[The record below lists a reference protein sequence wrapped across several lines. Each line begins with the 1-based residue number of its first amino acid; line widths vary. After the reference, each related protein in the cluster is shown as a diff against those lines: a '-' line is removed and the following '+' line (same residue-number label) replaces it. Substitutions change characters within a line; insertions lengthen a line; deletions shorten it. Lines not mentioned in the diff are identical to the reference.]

1 MDKIVSKSK
10 KMGKFFQGSHLLL
23 VAMTYLFLYVPIV
36 VLLLFSFNIER
47 FPAPWKGFTWKWYV
61 ELFQSLYLWK
71 AFVNSLIV
79 ATCSTCISLVAGV
92 LLIFYA
98 AQGGR
103 VGKFLGLFYGTIIVP
118 ETILAVALLTFF
130 TSLNVPLG
138 MATLILAHSVL
149 GLGYVIPM
157 VYAKF
162 LELDY
167 RLTEA
172 SLVLGATPMQT
183 FRKITLP
190 MLSPTLVLIG
200 LLVFILSF
208 DEFILAYFTA
218 GSAGQ
223 TLPLY
228 LMSMLR
234 TGVSPV
240 VNALSAILLL
250 MSSIFVLIF
259 FSLKARVK
267 ILGYDNE

>member
-1 MDKIVSKSK
+1 MAK
-10 KMGKFFQGSHLLL
+10 KVKGKKFGGFLRSSHLA
-23 VAMTYLFLYVPIV
+23 VVCMTYLFLYVPIL
-36 VLLLFSFNIER
+36 VLLLFSFNVER
-47 FPAPWKGFTWKWYV
+47 FPAPWKGFTLKWYI

-71 AFVNSLIV
+71 AFANSLIV
-79 ATCSTCISLVAGV
+79 AIASTCISLGAGI

-103 VGKFLGLFYGTIIVP
+103 IGKFLTLFYGTLVVP
-118 ETILAVALLTFF
+118 ETILAVSLLTFF
-130 TSLNVPLG
+130 TSIYIPLG
-138 MATLILAHSVL
+138 MTTLILAHSVL
-149 GLGYVIPM
+149 ALGYVIPM

-172 SLVLGATPMQT
+172 SLVLGGTPMQT

-190 MLSPTLVLIG
+190 LLSPTLILTA

-240 VNALSAILLL
+240 VNALSAVLLL
-250 MSSIFVLIF
+250 LSSLFVLIF
-259 FSLKARVK
+259 FSLKSRVK
-267 ILGYDNE
+267 ILGYETE

>member
-1 MDKIVSKSK
+1 MAKQLKQK
-10 KMGKFFQGSHLLL
+10 KWRGFLSASHLMGLC
-23 VAMTYLFLYVPIV
+23 ATYLFLYVPIL
-36 VLLLFSFNIER
+36 VLLLFSFNVDR
-47 FPAPWKGFTWKWYV
+47 FPAPWSGFTLKWYV
-61 ELFQSLYLWK
+61 ELFESPFLWE
-71 AFVNSLIV
+71 AFANSLIV
-79 ATCSTCISLVAGV
+79 ATFSTSISLVAGV
-92 LLIFYA
+92 LLVFYA

-103 VGKFLGLFYGTIIVP
+103 IGKFLSLFYGTLIVP

-130 TSLNVPLG
+130 TSLYIPLG
-138 MATLILAHSVL
+138 LTTLILAHSVL

-172 SLVLGATPMQT
+172 SLVLGATPIQT

-190 MLSPTLVLIG
+190 LLRPTLVLTA

-218 GSAGQ
+218 GSASQ

-240 VNALSAILLL
+240 VNALSAVLLI
-250 MSSIFVLIF
+250 MSSIFVLLF
-259 FSLKARVK
+259 FSLKARVR
-267 ILGYDNE
+267 ITGYETQ